1 MINTE
6 IMWLNSH
13 IKVDRRPIC
22 NKECIDSNLWRLE
35 QLYEQND
42 LLDCNLIN
50 IIYDVNLTQMQY
62 NSLISAI
69 PQHWR
74 KHMKNVD
81 SIKKHEKLIINIIP
95 S

>member
-1 MINTE
+1 MI
-6 IMWLNSH
+6 
-13 IKVDRRPIC
+13 DRRSIC
-22 NKECIDSNLWRLE
+22 NKECIESNLWRLE
-35 QLYEQND
+35 QLYEQNY

-74 KHMKNVD
+74 KHM
-81 SIKKHEKLIINIIP
+81 ITLIINIMP